1 MTPRPHTGG
10 PNMAFRASEKSA
22 PKSTAPRLT
31 LGDFLAGL
39 VYMPESP
46 HRSMLGICEW
56 ASSTLMDSQ
65 LWDDPAGGLPAP

>member
-10 PNMAFRASEKSA
+10 PNMAFRASEKSQ
-22 PKSTAPRLT
+22 PKSSAPRMT
-31 LGDFLAGL
+31 LADSPSGL